1 MTKHLLPPTA
11 LIAYAAAKRKA
22 ALAAEAEYSRQ
33 LSLDVLDIRRCQALF
48 DQRLLQ
54 ADDED

>member
-22 ALAAEAEYSRQ
+22 ALATEAEYSRQ
-33 LSLDVLDIRRCQALF
+33 LSLDVLDIRQALF
-48 DQRLLQ
+48 EQRRLQ
-54 ADDED
+54 AADED